1 MLGTTMAIQ
10 EGIPPAED
18 LESLFR
24 DHHRMVYRTA
34 YRITGNASDA
44 EDVLQTVF
52 LRLAGRDLATSPLE
66 HAEAYLRRAAANAA
80 LDMLRQRRHAMNDS
94 DDRIEQR
101 AAPATEQPEHQLWMK
116 QAANWLRSAVAG
128 LSEQAAEVFVL
139 RFFEDRGNAEIAEIV
154 GSTTNSVAVTIH
166 RSRERLREE
175 MRQALGGQ
183 HV

>member
-1 MLGTTMAIQ
+1 MAIQ
-10 EGIPPAED
+10 EDSPSAED

-34 YRITGNASDA
+34 YRVTGNASDA

-52 LRLAGRDLATSPLE
+52 LRLAGRDLIGHPLD

-80 LDMLRQRRHAMNDS
+80 LDMIRQRRRGVSELDE
-94 DDRIEQR
+94 RIEHR
-101 AAPATEQPEHQLWMK
+101 SAPVTEQPEHQLWVK
-116 QAANWLRSAVAG
+116 QAAHWLRNAVAG
-128 LSEQAAEVFVL
+128 LSEQAAEIFVL
-139 RFFEDRGNAEIAEIV
+139 RFFEDRGNAEIAELV

>member
-1 MLGTTMAIQ
+1 MPGTTMEMQ
-10 EGIPPAED
+10 SGSPPVAD

-52 LRLAGRDLATSPLE
+52 LRLAGRDIAAQPLD

-80 LDMLRQRRHAMNDS
+80 LDLIRQRKRGVGEWDEHL
-94 DDRIEQR
+94 EQR
-101 AAPATEQPEHQLWMK
+101 AAPGTEQPEHQLWVK
-116 QAANWLRSAVAG
+116 QAANWLRQAVTG
-128 LSEQAAEVFVL
+128 LSEQAAEIFVL

-166 RSRERLREE
+166 RSRERLRDEL
-175 MRQALGGQ
+175 RQAMGGQ